1 MSIVDVIVIVVLL
14 LANGF
19 FVAFE
24 FALVASRRTRLDQR
38 VEGGSRAAVRAIE
51 ATQRLGEHIAGV
63 QLGVTMASLGLGAVA
78 EPVIGKAL
86 ESLAGDIMPEHY
98 AKPIGFT
105 LALLLTVF
113 LHSVIGEMVPK
124 RMALLRAES
133 TLVALALPMRGF
145 VTLFGPIIRVLD
157 GVAAVILKLFRVE
170 KRDELFTGGTAEEIA
185 RLLHV
190 SHERGMIGGDHHEM
204 LAGAIAFAERKV
216 CDVMVPRSEVVTI
229 AAGCT
234 RRDAVAA
241 FRSSG
246 HSRLPVLGRR
256 GELIG
261 FVHAKDLVAASAGG
275 ATSNGDGV
283 EVIAADS
290 IRRMLVVDDERR
302 LDEVLLAMRGSRIHA
317 ALVTDGDGATVGFV
331 TLEDLLEELV
341 GEIADETDR

>member
-1 MSIVDVIVIVVLL
+1 VSLANVIVILALL

-38 VEGGSRAAVRAIE
+38 VEGGSRAAARAIE

-63 QLGVTMASLGLGAVA
+63 QLGVTFASLGLGAAA
-78 EPVIGKAL
+78 EPVIAKAL
-86 ESLAGDIMPEHY
+86 EQLVDGRLPDKY
-98 AKPIGFT
+98 ARPAAFVV
-105 LALLLTVF
+105 ALLITVF

-133 TLVALALPMRGF
+133 TLVALALPMRAF
-145 VTLFGPIIRVLD
+145 VTFFGPIIRVLD
-157 GVAAVILKLFRVE
+157 GVASMILKLFRVE

-216 CDVMVPRSEVVTI
+216 SDVMVPRSAVVTI

-234 RRDAVAA
+234 RREAVSA

-246 HSRLPVLGRR
+246 HSRLPVVGRR
-256 GELIG
+256 GDLIG
-261 FVHAKDLVAASAGG
+261 FVHAKDLVTAGAGNGSADVVG
-275 ATSNGDGV
+275 AET
-283 EVIAADS
+283 
-290 IRRMLVVDDERR
+290 IRRMLVVDDARP

-317 ALVTDGDGATVGFV
+317 ALVTDDAGLTVGFV